1 MSLLAI
7 FMLAIGLSMDAF
19 SVAICK
25 GLSMKKIT
33 VAKMLVV
40 GTWFGLFQAMMPL
53 IGYYLG
59 SAFSSAIVKIDHW
72 IAFVLLSFIG
82 INMIKEALEKE
93 VEMPGDKNTETE
105 NLSFKEMLILAVATS
120 IDALACGITFA
131 FLKVNIWVA
140 VSLIGAT
147 TFVFGFCG
155 VKIGNVFGVKYKS
168 KAELAGGIILIVLG
182 VKILIE
188 HLMG

>member
-40 GTWFGLFQAMMPL
+40 GTWFGLFQAVMPL

-93 VEMPGDKNTETE
+93 VETPGDKNTETE
-105 NLSFKEMLILAVATS
+105 NLSFKEMFILAVATS

>member
-93 VEMPGDKNTETE
+93 VETPGDKNTETE

-155 VKIGNVFGVKYKS
+155 VKIGNIFGVKYKS

-188 HLMG
+188 HLME

>member
-33 VAKMLVV
+33 VTKMLVV
-40 GTWFGLFQAMMPL
+40 GTWFGLFQAVMPL

-93 VEMPGDKNTETE
+93 VETPGDKNTETE

-168 KAELAGGIILIVLG
+168 KAELAGGIILIILG

>member
-72 IAFVLLSFIG
+72 IAFV
-82 INMIKEALEKE
+82 
-93 VEMPGDKNTETE
+93 
-105 NLSFKEMLILAVATS
+105 
-120 IDALACGITFA
+120 
-131 FLKVNIWVA
+131 
-140 VSLIGAT
+140 
-147 TFVFGFCG
+147 
-155 VKIGNVFGVKYKS
+155 
-168 KAELAGGIILIVLG
+168 
-182 VKILIE
+182 
-188 HLMG
+188 

>member
-93 VEMPGDKNTETE
+93 VETPGNKNTETE
-105 NLSFKEMLILAVATS
+105 NLSFKEMFILAVATS

>member
-33 VAKMLVV
+33 IAKMLVV

-93 VEMPGDKNTETE
+93 VETPGDKNTETE
-105 NLSFKEMLILAVATS
+105 NLSFKEMFILAVATS

-131 FLKVNIWVA
+131 FLKVDIWVA

>member
-93 VEMPGDKNTETE
+93 VETPGDKNTETE
-105 NLSFKEMLILAVATS
+105 NLSFKEMFILAVATS

-155 VKIGNVFGVKYKS
+155 VKYKS

>member
-93 VEMPGDKNTETE
+93 VETPGDKNTETE
-105 NLSFKEMLILAVATS
+105 NLSFKEMFILAVATS

-131 FLKVNIWVA
+131 FLKVDIWVA

>member
-93 VEMPGDKNTETE
+93 VETPGDKNTETE
-105 NLSFKEMLILAVATS
+105 NLSFKEMFILAVATS

>member
-40 GTWFGLFQAMMPL
+40 GTWFGLFQAVMPL

-93 VEMPGDKNTETE
+93 VETPGDKNTETE